1 MLTNSILLHVV
12 ALGTALSF
20 GCASS
25 GPRQPAASGTARAE
39 NAEHAEHG
47 QSGNEHGMMEM
58 CPMKVEGTT
67 SSVSDTGDGVAISFT
82 TSTGDVA
89 ELRRRVHHMA
99 EMHERHHGMKGE
111 GMMGGHNEAP
121 PSPGSSPKKMMMVPS
136 TATVN
141 DVEGG
146 ARIVLVPKD
155 PARLAELRQH
165 ARDHVGR
172 MSRGECPMMAMKD
185 HAQAGEH

>member
-1 MLTNSILLHVV
+1 MLTNSILLHVA
-12 ALGTALSF
+12 ALGTALSI

-25 GPRQPAASGTARAE
+25 GARQPAESGTARAE
-39 NAEHAEHG
+39 HAEHG
-47 QSGNEHGMMEM
+47 DHGPPGNKQEMMGM

-67 SSVSDTGDGVAISFT
+67 AFVSDTSDGVAISFT

-99 EMHERHHGMKGE
+99 EMHDRHHGMMGE
-111 GMMGGHNEAP
+111 GTMGGRNEAAP
-121 PSPGSSPKKMMMVPS
+121 PGAPAPKNMMVPA
-136 TATVN
+136 TATAT

-172 MSRGECPMMAMKD
+172 MSRGECPMMAMKG

>member
-1 MLTNSILLHVV
+1 MG
-12 ALGTALSF
+12 LGI
-20 GCASS
+20 ASS
-25 GPRQPAASGTARAE
+25 GARQPEASGTARTE
-39 NAEHAEHG
+39 NAEHADHG
-47 QSGNEHGMMEM
+47 QSGNEHGMMES

-67 SSVSDTGDGVAISFT
+67 ASVSDTGDGVAISFT

-99 EMHERHHGMKGE
+99 EMHDRHHGTMGQ
-111 GMMGGHNEAP
+111 GMMGGKNEAA
-121 PSPGSSPKKMMMVPS
+121 PSPGASSPKKPKKMMMVPS
-136 TATVN
+136 TAIAN

-172 MSRGECPMMAMKD
+172 MSRGECPMMAMKG
-185 HAQAGEH
+185 HAQAGEQ